1 MALTHW
7 SNHLARRLKA
17 SQDPVISVSV
27 NPGLVRT
34 NIFSNTPSKVKWNM
48 EALFYVLG
56 KNVEQGCQSVLHGI
70 LASASDVNGYY
81 ISDCRRETI
90 IVSSQLYNPMVEEML
105 WNYTHDLLESIL
117 WSQNRLYYWFNSFHA
132 KCRHVI
138 NFPLS
143 RNGFTCSLKI
153 TIKFSLFLKA
163 K

>member
-1 MALTHW
+1 MNIARFARQNKNFCVVFTHPFLFSYQYNASKMALTHW
-7 SNHLARRLKA
+7 SNHLARRLKV

-117 WSQNRLYYWFNSFHA
+117 
-132 KCRHVI
+132 
-138 NFPLS
+138 
-143 RNGFTCSLKI
+143 
-153 TIKFSLFLKA
+153 
-163 K
+163 